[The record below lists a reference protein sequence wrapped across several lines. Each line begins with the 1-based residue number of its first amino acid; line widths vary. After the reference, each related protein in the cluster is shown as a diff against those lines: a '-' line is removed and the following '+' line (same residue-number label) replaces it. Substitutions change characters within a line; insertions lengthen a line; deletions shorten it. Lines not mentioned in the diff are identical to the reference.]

1 MTNDK
6 LFNILEY
13 LIDNLEYYYTEN
25 SHLYCTN
32 PLHRIKHIRREVFSN
47 QPDGLTFDVIPKI
60 PTED

>member
-13 LIDNLEYYYTEN
+13 LIDNLEYFGSDPYDGDKDMIK
-25 SHLYCTN
+25 YCKT
-32 PLHRIKHIRREVFSN
+32 IRQEVFSN